1 MITNWRLVSSP
12 DDVKP
17 SSWRIRLC
25 AHLCESGGDPG
36 PLPLYAILDT
46 GSPWSVLTED
56 VAWQFCGIRNI
67 ERGPKTSI
75 SWLGS
80 SMPAW
85 QHAIKIVIPHSD
97 SPQVATVLDDFPI
110 LCIKSYVRPDHK
122 KPLSMA
128 VFGADFCKHVLA
140 LLNGPEAKVIM

>member
-1 MITNWRLVSSP
+1 MIAAWQSV
-12 DDVKP
+12 P
-17 SSWRIRLC
+17 SADGVRPQSWRIFVS
-25 AHLCESGGDPG
+25 AHLCARGREPVEDRVS
-36 PLPLYAILDT
+36 AILDT